1 MDPRHAAIAYRN
13 ASIENAPPVK
23 VVRML
28 YDGAIRYIERA
39 ETQLERDDVP
49 GCTLWVGRADAIVE
63 ELRLALDPSHDNGLC
78 TDLDRLYDFV
88 QERLARA
95 VVDRRRQALG
105 EARQVL
111 ATLLEGWAR
120 VDVDSRHGGRA

>member
-1 MDPRHAAIAYRN
+1 MDTRNAALAYRN

-39 ETQLERDDVP
+39 EAQFEKGNLR
-49 GCTLWVGRADAIVE
+49 GGTLWTGRADAIVE
-63 ELRLALDPSHDNGLC
+63 ELRLSLDPQHDNGLC
-78 TDLDRLYDFV
+78 ANLDRLYDFV
-88 QERLARA
+88 QNRLSQAVIERKTEGL
-95 VVDRRRQALG
+95 V

-111 ATLLEGWAR
+111 ATLLEGWAQVE
-120 VDVDSRHGGRA
+120 VDGRAAK